1 MCVFLTLV
9 ILINYHHYDVNVS
22 FMSNSSNC
30 LDIKYKIIISIS
42 YDFLKKKNFYIIVFY
57 LPLYPSKEI
66 WIIYDSLFKIR
77 DAYGFVDLWNS
88 FVFSML
94 LRSITLYEEWL
105 KSITCCYCY
114 FSIFQLF
121 FRKIVLAKMWFE
133 TTLLRVCLESAYFTE
148 IKNFLLKI
156 L

>member
-30 LDIKYKIIISIS
+30 LDIKYKIIISLS
-42 YDFLKKKNFYIIVFY
+42 YDLKKKKNFYIIVFY

-94 LRSITLYEEWL
+94 LRSITLRTITLYEEWL

-114 FSIFQLF
+114 FSSFNFSLEKLF
-121 FRKIVLAKMWFE
+121 LQK
-133 TTLLRVCLESAYFTE
+133 CG
-148 IKNFLLKI
+148 LKPPY
-156 L
+156 